1 MMSLIIP
8 CAGRSSRFQGKPKW
22 LLTCP
27 NGNLMIQEAI
37 KCLNLENIENIY
49 ITFVKEHIDKYFSK
63 DNIKNLFENFKNVYI
78 TILEDFTSSQTETVY
93 LTILKNNIKG
103 GIFIKDCDSYYNH
116 KIEKGNYACSLKICE
131 ENNVSKIYNKSF
143 IESNSLDQIIHF
155 CEKKIIGDTIC
166 VGGYSF
172 KDSSIFTEYYEK
184 CKDTKVETNEFYISH
199 LIHFCM
205 LDGKIFYKKDVT
217 NFIDWGTPDEW
228 KKYRDSFR
236 TIFLDIDGTIF
247 YNSGEYLSP
256 KWGETA
262 PISGNVDI
270 IKSLYS
276 KGRTQIILTTAR
288 KEAYREIT
296 EKQLKKYK
304 IPYDNII
311 FGLFHSKRTL
321 INDFSDTN
329 PYPSALSINLKRDSD
344 DLNVYFNSN

>member
-1 MMSLIIP
+1 MVCLIVP
-8 CAGRSSRFQGKPKW
+8 CAGRSSRFPGKPKW

-37 KCLNLENIENIY
+37 KCLDLENIDKIY

-63 DNIKNLFENFKNVYI
+63 DDIGNLFENFKNVYI
-78 TILEDFTSSQTETVY
+78 TILDDFTSSQTETVY
-93 LTILKNNIKG
+93 LTILKNNING

-131 ENNVSKIYNKSF
+131 ENNVSKLYNKSF

-172 KDSSIFTEYYEK
+172 EDSNLFVKYYEQ
-184 CKDTKVETNEFYISH
+184 CKDAKVESKEFHISH
-199 LIHFCM
+199 LIHFCL
-205 LDGKIFYKKDVT
+205 LDGKIFYKKDVS

-228 KKYRDSFR
+228 KNYTYSFK
-236 TIFLDIDGTIF
+236 TLFLDVDGTIF
-247 YNSGEYLSP
+247 YNSGQYISP
-256 KWGETA
+256 KWGETE
-262 PISGNVDI
+262 PIQKNI
-270 IKSLYS
+270 EFIKNIYK

-288 KEAYREIT
+288 KKEFKKIT
-296 EKQLKKYK
+296 EEQLKKYE
-304 IPYDNII
+304 IPYDGII
-311 FGLFHSKRTL
+311 FDLFHSKRFL

-329 PYPSALSINLKRDSD
+329 PYPTAISLNLKRNSD
-344 DLNVYFNSN
+344 DLKELLN